1 MPPRARPLSTI
12 TVRSDVTIRPAQKA
26 QAAQA
31 AVGSLED
38 TAKASD
44 ASQLRIFLLSTE
56 QDATF
61 INRAGSPS
69 GAEFYDIMKR
79 ALLTAVGMYLSTKG
93 TEVLENMATIW
104 IKANQKSS
112 KDAAADA
119 KKAVK
124 KWQAELKAGR
134 LPPVIVSWRENKDG
148 HTFASDKPPTSVT
161 TSTNSLESMTI
172 TLDGAV
178 SPAVPRIQFIA
189 ATNIRK
195 RNVGWR

>member
-1 MPPRARPLSTI
+1 MPPKARPLSTI

-61 INRAGSPS
+61 INRAGSPNGS
-69 GAEFYDIMKR
+69 EFYDIMKR

-93 TEVLENMATIW
+93 TEVLEKMATIW
-104 IKANQKSS
+104 IKANHKSG
-112 KDAAADA
+112 KGAAADA

-124 KWQAELKAGR
+124 EW
-134 LPPVIVSWRENKDG
+134 
-148 HTFASDKPPTSVT
+148 
-161 TSTNSLESMTI
+161 
-172 TLDGAV
+172 
-178 SPAVPRIQFIA
+178 
-189 ATNIRK
+189 
-195 RNVGWR
+195 